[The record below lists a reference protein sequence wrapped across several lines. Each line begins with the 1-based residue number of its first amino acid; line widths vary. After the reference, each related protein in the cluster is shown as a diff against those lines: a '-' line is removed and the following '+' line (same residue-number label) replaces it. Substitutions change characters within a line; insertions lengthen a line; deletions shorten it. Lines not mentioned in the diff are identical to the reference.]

1 MSRVIESVISV
12 VGIITCCIG
21 VVIVIALLLWLAG
34 NAWIDASRKWRT
46 IFRAENNILDYLRN
60 RVDYERWKK
69 EQEATQDAQKPEI

>member
-46 IFRAENNILDYLRN
+46 IFRAENDILDYLRN

>member
-1 MSRVIESVISV
+1 MIEAVISA
-12 VGIITCCIG
+12 VGITTCCIG

-34 NAWIDASRKWRT
+34 NAWIDGSRKWRT
-46 IFRAENNILDYLRN
+46 IFSAENNILDYLRN

>member
-69 EQEATQDAQKPEI
+69 KQEATQDAQKPEI

>member
-1 MSRVIESVISV
+1 MSKMIEAVISA
-12 VGIITCCIG
+12 VGITTCCIG

-46 IFRAENNILDYLRN
+46 IFSAENNILDYLRN

>member
-1 MSRVIESVISV
+1 MIEAVISA
-12 VGIITCCIG
+12 VGITTCCIG

-46 IFRAENNILDYLRN
+46 IFSAENNILDYLRN

>member
-1 MSRVIESVISV
+1 MIEVVISA
-12 VGIITCCIG
+12 VGITTCCIG

-46 IFRAENNILDYLRN
+46 IFRAENYILDYLRN

>member
-1 MSRVIESVISV
+1 MVISSFVIESVISV

-69 EQEATQDAQKPEI
+69 EQEVTQDD

>member
-1 MSRVIESVISV
+1 MVISSFVIESVISV

-46 IFRAENNILDYLRN
+46 IFRTENYILDYLRN
-60 RVDYERWKK
+60 RADYERWKK
-69 EQEATQDAQKPEI
+69 EQEVTQDD

>member
-21 VVIVIALLLWLAG
+21 VVIVMALLLWLAG

-46 IFRAENNILDYLRN
+46 IFRAENDILDYLRN